1 MGKLYDI
8 KGYWNYDTD
17 LDHDNLNMWQG
28 KIILYED
35 NWFEGLVYDSNS
47 FDTEEKLVLGI
58 YYPDKFIDLYK
69 FSFIKDYAPA
79 SFSGKKGTN
88 GYVGGLEVTVSK
100 GKVAHGFCHIVT
112 QCSELVR
119 NNVSLEISE
128 LTDSI
133 YKYVNFK
140 LTREEVFYYEAIAGH
155 RDFLCD
161 FYRRQNDDSK
171 NI

>member
-1 MGKLYDI
+1 MGKLFDI

-17 LDHDNLNMWQG
+17 LDYDNLNMWEG

-35 NWFEGLVYDSNS
+35 NWFEGLVFDSNS

-58 YYPDKFIDLYK
+58 YYPDKFIDLYE
-69 FSFIKDYAPA
+69 FSFIKNHAPA
-79 SFSGKKGTN
+79 SFSAKKGAN
-88 GYVGGLEVTVSK
+88 GCVGELEVAVSK
-100 GKVAHGFCHIVT
+100 GKVVHGFCHIVT

-119 NNVSLEISE
+119 DNVDLEISE

-140 LTREEVFYYEAIAGH
+140 LTREEVFYYETIAGH

-161 FYRRQNDDSK
+161 FYRRQNNNSK